1 VGERGGLDTVGR
13 VMASMTD
20 SKLQDDLFAIE
31 EGFWLEAGDYFLAH
45 VDAHCLI
52 AFPTMPDFHGV
63 HSREEVAATATPDNR
78 WRDLKMSSR
87 QLIQPGSDVAIISY
101 RVDVTRPDGKPYPAL
116 VSSAYARRDDGWK
129 LAFHQ
134 HSPIEQG

>member
-1 VGERGGLDTVGR
+1 MTNETDGR
-13 VMASMTD
+13 
-20 SKLQDDLFAIE
+20 LQDELFAIE
-31 EGFWLEAGDYFLAH
+31 EGFWLKAGDYFRAH
-45 VDAHCLI
+45 VDERCLI

-63 HSREEVAATATPDNR
+63 HSREEVAATATTQNR
-78 WRDLKMSSR
+78 WRDLKMSNR
-87 QLIQPGSDVAIISY
+87 QLIQPTGDVAIISY

-134 HSPIEQG
+134 HSPIGEG